1 MELLRSLS
9 PLGLALLVT
18 ELVLLM
24 LLGRTTWEGTDVN
37 RLLATPPRRQ
47 TVPSA
52 ALEPPTRLRSF
63 ESIQE
68 SSLFY
73 ASRHFLVPP
82 ASDLAALPKPDYR
95 LTGTFIV
102 PNRPAVAILSAPSG
116 ASRKVAA
123 GDLLDGWTV
132 ASVEAKGVELR
143 HGSETYELANAPLK
157 PGGGLQAVS
166 STAAPENSASTSGVR
181 QLGSGGIS
189 RVHLAAASHQP
200 RLAPRLY
207 HAPPK

>member
-1 MELLRSLS
+1 MQLLRSLS

-24 LLGRTTWEGTDVN
+24 LLGRTAWKGTDMN
-37 RLLATPPRRQ
+37 RLLATPPHRQ
-47 TVPSA
+47 TFPSA
-52 ALEPPTRLRSF
+52 TLEPPTRLRSF
-63 ESIQE
+63 DSVQE

-143 HGSETYELANAPLK
+143 HGSETYELTSAPLK
-157 PGGGLQAVS
+157 PGGLQAVT

-181 QLGSGGIS
+181 QLGNGGIS
-189 RVHLAAASHQP
+189 RVHLAAASPQP